1 MYVRLL
7 RQDPSYTHIRT
18 CLPTYLMYIIHCFG
32 F

>member
-18 CLPTYLMYIIHCFG
+18 CLPTYMYIIHSFG